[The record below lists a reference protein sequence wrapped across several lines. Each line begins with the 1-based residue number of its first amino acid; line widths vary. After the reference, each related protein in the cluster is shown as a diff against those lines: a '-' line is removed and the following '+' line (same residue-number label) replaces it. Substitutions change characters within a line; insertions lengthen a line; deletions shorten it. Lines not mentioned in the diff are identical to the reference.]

1 MLIGLCGPAGCGK
14 NSVADHLQ
22 ARYGWIQFGFADPIY
37 AAVSTIT
44 GIPVEKLRERS
55 TKEKAIEWLGKS
67 PRELLQT
74 LGTEWGRDT
83 ISQDIWITIAMRQV
97 DACQRY
103 LRGAGGVALTDV
115 RFANEVEAIKAAGGQ
130 IWRVDRRQRCLADDA
145 AQHSSEA
152 GIPDYLVDA
161 VIDNTGTLDAL
172 HKRVDAAM
180 KRLRGATIE
189 V

>member
-22 ARYGWIQFGFADPIY
+22 ARYGWIQFGFADPVY

-44 GIPVEKLRERS
+44 GIPVDQLRERS
-55 TKEKAIEWLGKS
+55 TKEQKIEWLGKS

-74 LGTEWGRDT
+74 LGTEWGRD
-83 ISQDIWITIAMRQV
+83 IVSQDIWITIAMRQV
-97 DACQRY
+97 EACQKY

-115 RFANEVEAIKAAGGQ
+115 RFVNEVEAIKAAGGQ
-130 IWRVDRRQRCLADDA
+130 VWRVERRQRCLAEDA

-152 GIPDYLVDA
+152 GIPEFLIDT

-172 HKRVDAAM
+172 RGRVDAAM
-180 KRLRGATIE
+180 KRLRGTTIE

>member
-22 ARYGWIQFGFADPIY
+22 ARHGWIQFGFADPVY
-37 AAVSTIT
+37 AAVSSIT
-44 GIPVEKLRERS
+44 GIPVPRLRERA
-55 TKEKAIEWLGKS
+55 TKEQKIEWLGRS

-74 LGTEWGRDT
+74 LGTEWGRDI

-97 DACQRY
+97 DACQKY

-115 RFANEVEAIKAAGGQ
+115 RFINEAEAIKTAGGQ
-130 IWRVDRRQRCLADDA
+130 IWRVERRQRCLAEDA

-152 GIPDYLVDA
+152 GIPEFLVDS

-172 HKRVDAAM
+172 CSRVDAAM
-180 KRLRGATIE
+180 KRLQEARIE